1 MNRINDLTFSEI
13 RDNFLSGQYEFN
25 TDEYAECGE
34 VLHNKLTSMEDLV
47 PLLTSK
53 NRSCQTTGV
62 YIAALEGDR
71 ACSIFS
77 YVFDLIESPWVEVR
91 DEVCD
96 CFTSCGDKGEEF
108 VKLFEL
114 FDDPEERIRVKVIQV
129 LMWLEYE
136 KISLVSEYL
145 KSVSGLESLKVGTA
159 LLLEQMSD
167 GLSYEEVENGI
178 LAERKIVKIFSYVAA
193 FKKLGNA
200 DKLAALVNL
209 SNEPDIL
216 KHYEIYFRDE

>member
-1 MNRINDLTFSEI
+1 MNHINVLTFSEI

-25 TDEYAECGE
+25 TDEYAEYGE
-34 VLHNKLTSMEDLV
+34 ALHNKLASMEDLV

-53 NRSCQTTGV
+53 DRSSQTIGV

-77 YVFDLIESPWVEVR
+77 YVIDLIESPWVEIR

-114 FDDPEERIRVKVIQV
+114 LDDPEERIRVKVIQV

-136 KISLVSEYL
+136 KIALVSEYL
-145 KSVSGLESLKVGTA
+145 KHVSGLEGLKVGTT

-167 GLSYEEVENGI
+167 GLAYEKIENSI
-178 LAERKIVKIFSYVAA
+178 LAEIKEVKIFAYVTA
-193 FKKLGNA
+193 FKKLGNTS
-200 DKLAALVNL
+200 KLTALVKL

-216 KHYEIYFRDE
+216 KHHDIYFRDE